1 MKILMIIPAYNEQD
15 SILGTVEMIK
25 EYNQNTTMKVDYV
38 VINDGSTDKTE
49 KILKKNRYWRSSA
62 NRL

>member
-49 KILKKNRYWRSSA
+49 KILKTN
-62 NRL
+62 LIMLHLFIT